1 MNTFVALAL
10 TSTGL
15 LIFYATYIMTSVFK
29 LKAPVY
35 HVYMGTPAHSS
46 YLDESDIEEEVV
58 DEDEGEVD
66 EDEVDEDEEVDEAE
80 GKEDAENADDEAEG
94 KEDAKSEGEVEVEEE
109 EEENN
114 AENADDE
121 SEDLNTDFTPI
132 LPLTSLTDCPLEDDI
147 RSPFIYR
154 VEGTRNL
161 FH

>member
-1 MNTFVALAL
+1 MNTPMNTFVALAL

-66 EDEVDEDEEVDEAE
+66 EDEVDEDEGEVDEDE
-80 GKEDAENADDEAEG
+80 VDEDEEVDGHITTSDLEHLFFRDTDDEPDHKRCRIA
-94 KEDAKSEGEVEVEEE
+94 
-109 EEENN
+109 
-114 AENADDE
+114 
-121 SEDLNTDFTPI
+121 
-132 LPLTSLTDCPLEDDI
+132 
-147 RSPFIYR
+147 
-154 VEGTRNL
+154 
-161 FH
+161 